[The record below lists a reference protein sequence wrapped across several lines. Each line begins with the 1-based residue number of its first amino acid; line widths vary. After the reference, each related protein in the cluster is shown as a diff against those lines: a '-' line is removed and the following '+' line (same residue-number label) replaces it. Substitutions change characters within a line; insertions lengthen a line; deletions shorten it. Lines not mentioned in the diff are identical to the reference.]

1 MITKEDSLVHKLNF
15 ILNKIPFAVLLE
27 DSNRRL
33 QFTNQNFCQLF
44 NIEAK
49 PEQMVGFNCAE
60 AAEIVA
66 PLFKN
71 PEEFL
76 NRIDEILEKKVAVN
90 QEVIELANG
99 KVFLRDYLPIFND
112 EVFEGQV
119 WIYYDYTSTRRM
131 EYENIRHKEFYER
144 ILHNIPADIAVFDKN
159 HRYTFVNKIAI
170 KDDIIREWI
179 IGKDDFEYIQ
189 LKEKDINI
197 AKVRRALFNTV
208 IQEKNPQE
216 FVEENIKKDGEV
228 QFNLRR
234 MQPFFTEQGEVDYVV
249 GYGMDI
255 TSIKKAEEYIRRK
268 EQNFAQIPD
277 MLSIVVVIIDKALNI
292 VFANSSFESVFG
304 YPPSEIIGKK
314 IEEIALSDMVS
325 IRRDI
330 ELYETNAITEDAPKE
345 FQFKDKY
352 GSTKY
357 LTYSLMPY
365 ERADVAETNY
375 ALFFNDVTDQHLAVS
390 ELQKIIEKE
399 RRLNELKSGFVN
411 IVSHEMRTPLSVIQS
426 SAQILELLNG
436 ADRITKELLTLHTN
450 RIVSE
455 VGGMENL
462 MEELLLVSKIES
474 GKIEFKP
481 FPQNLSS
488 FVKTLLFER
497 YSPYNDGRYMRLEE
511 RGTLRELAFDRV
523 MMQHIL
529 NNVINNA
536 FKYSSGRKPPVIRL
550 RYGINKISIIV
561 MDFGIGIPEKDRQNL
576 FKAFSRASNVDGIK
590 GTGLGLLVVKYFL
603 EFHQAKLRF
612 KTKVNT
618 GTCII
623 IDMIENPALDV

>member
-1 MITKEDSLVHKLNF
+1 MVTKEDSLVQKLNF

-44 NIEAK
+44 NIEAT

-71 PEEFL
+71 PELFL
-76 NRIDEILEKKVAVN
+76 KRIDKILEEKVAVN
-90 QEVIELANG
+90 QDIIELANG

-112 EVFEGQV
+112 NEFEGQV
-119 WIYYDYTSTRRM
+119 WIYYDYTANRRM

-144 ILHNIPADIAVFDKN
+144 ILHNIPADIAVFNKD

-170 KDDIIREWI
+170 KDDTIREWI

-189 LKEKDINI
+189 LREKDINI
-197 AKVRRALFNTV
+197 AKERRALFNTV
-208 IQEKNPQE
+208 IKEKIPQE
-216 FVEENIKKDGEV
+216 FVEENLQKNGEV

-234 MQPFFTEQGEVDYVV
+234 MQPFFNEQGEVDYVV

-277 MLSIVVVIIDKALNI
+277 MLSIVVIIIDKSFNI

-304 YPPSEIIGKK
+304 YSSANIIGKK
-314 IEEIALSDMVS
+314 IEDIALSNMVS
-325 IRRDI
+325 IRKDI
-330 ELYETNAITEDAPKE
+330 ELFEADSATENTQKE

-357 LTYSLMPY
+357 LTYSFMPY
-365 ERADVAETNY
+365 SRADINETNY
-375 ALFFNDVTDQHLAVS
+375 ALFFNDVTDQHLAVI

-436 ADRITKELLTLHTN
+436 AERITKELLTLHTT
-450 RIVSE
+450 RIVNE

-474 GKIEFKP
+474 GKVEYKP
-481 FPQNLSS
+481 YPQNLSS
-488 FVKTLLFER
+488 FIKTLLFER
-497 YSPYNDGRYMRLEE
+497 YSPYNDGRYMRFEE
-511 RGTLRELAFDRV
+511 KGTIRELAFDRV

-529 NNVINNA
+529 NNIINNA
-536 FKYSSGRKPPVIRL
+536 FKYSSGKRPPLIRV
-550 RYGINKISIIV
+550 RYGLNKLSIIV

-576 FKAFSRASNVDGIK
+576 FKAFSRASNVEGIK

-603 EFHQAKLRF
+603 DFHQAKLRF
-612 KTKVNT
+612 KTKINT

-623 IDMIENPALDV
+623 IDMIDNPA

>member
-1 MITKEDSLVHKLNF
+1 MVTKEDSLVQKLNF

-44 NIEAK
+44 NIEAT

-71 PEEFL
+71 PELFL
-76 NRIDEILEKKVAVN
+76 KRIDKILEEKVAVN
-90 QEVIELANG
+90 QDIIELANG

-112 EVFEGQV
+112 NEFEGQV
-119 WIYYDYTSTRRM
+119 WIYYDYTANRRM

-144 ILHNIPADIAVFDKN
+144 ILHNIPADIAVFNKD

-170 KDDIIREWI
+170 KDDTIREWI

-189 LKEKDINI
+189 LREKDINI
-197 AKVRRALFNTV
+197 AKERRALFNTV
-208 IQEKNPQE
+208 IKEKIPQE
-216 FVEENIKKDGEV
+216 FVEENLQKNGEV

-234 MQPFFTEQGEVDYVV
+234 MQPFFNEQGEVDYVV

-277 MLSIVVVIIDKALNI
+277 MLSIVVIIIDKSFNI

-304 YPPSEIIGKK
+304 YSSANIIGKK
-314 IEEIALSDMVS
+314 IEDIALSNMVS
-325 IRRDI
+325 IRKDI
-330 ELYETNAITEDAPKE
+330 ELFEADSATENTQKE

-357 LTYSLMPY
+357 LTYSFMPY
-365 ERADVAETNY
+365 SRADINETNY
-375 ALFFNDVTDQHLAVS
+375 ALFFNDVTDQHLAVT

-436 ADRITKELLTLHTN
+436 AERITKELLTLHTT
-450 RIVSE
+450 RIVNE

-474 GKIEFKP
+474 GKVEYKP
-481 FPQNLSS
+481 YPQNLSS
-488 FVKTLLFER
+488 FIKTVLFER
-497 YSPYNDGRYMRLEE
+497 YSPYNDGRYMRFEE
-511 RGTLRELAFDRV
+511 KGTIRELAFDRV

-529 NNVINNA
+529 NNIINNA
-536 FKYSSGRKPPVIRL
+536 FKYSSGKRPPLIRV
-550 RYGINKISIIV
+550 RYGLNKLSIIV

-576 FKAFSRASNVDGIK
+576 FKAFSRASNVEGIK

-603 EFHQAKLRF
+603 DFHQAKLRF
-612 KTKVNT
+612 KTKINT

-623 IDMIENPALDV
+623 IDMIDNPA